1 MIFDVIQSIK
11 ILTDGCRNFTDFL
24 VKGLKPDREQLDHYL
39 HRFLM
44 LVTVL
49 TPVIGYDRA
58 AEIPHLSRDQELSL
72 KEAALRLGYL
82 SAEDFD
88 RLVDPCK
95 MAYPEGCPIPGS
107 GMPLFLAA
115 GSLSGLMGFR
125 PGWDLCEDQVEQPP
139 PAVYGRRGRLLYNI
153 TDLKLQSKVAQAF
166 QPVQAQA

>member
-1 MIFDVIQSIK
+1 MIFNVIQSIK

-24 VKGLKPDREQLDHYL
+24 LKGLKPDREQLDHYL
-39 HRFLM
+39 HRSLM

-95 MAYPEGCPIPGS
+95 MAYPEG
-107 GMPLFLAA
+107 
-115 GSLSGLMGFR
+115 
-125 PGWDLCEDQVEQPP
+125 
-139 PAVYGRRGRLLYNI
+139 
-153 TDLKLQSKVAQAF
+153 
-166 QPVQAQA
+166 

>member
-1 MIFDVIQSIK
+1 MVAVQVMGYDQAVAVAGAGGFLELNLYAPLMIFNVIQSIK

-58 AEIPHLSRDQELSL
+58 AEIAHLARDQELSL
-72 KEAALRLGYL
+72 KEAALRLGYF

-95 MAYPEGCPIPGS
+95 MAYPEG
-107 GMPLFLAA
+107 
-115 GSLSGLMGFR
+115 
-125 PGWDLCEDQVEQPP
+125 
-139 PAVYGRRGRLLYNI
+139 
-153 TDLKLQSKVAQAF
+153 
-166 QPVQAQA
+166 